1 MLEFI
6 DGPCGWHRLAPARL
20 RRLAVGVS
28 TWQEYSTARCLDEEE
43 DPIVLHSVGISD
55 SPVDSSVN
63 VELLPEA
70 VARRWLNLEFATESN
85 LTDVGFPEV
94 LLKSLELVRTTP
106 PLQGTVA
113 GLCRSL
119 HVLVAANRDF
129 DVSYSDP
136 SLPFSIFVSCPP
148 PTDRNQV
155 ERLAENIVHEALHLQ
170 LTLVEKVEPLVV
182 DAPCQAPV
190 FSPWRNECRDVRG
203 LIHAV
208 YVFGNLRCFWKRV
221 AVDWPD
227 SSPFARTRLE
237 IIDSELDATRQF
249 VTNRFLTAMGRRL
262 ARSYLD

>member
-6 DGPCGWHRLAPARL
+6 DGPCGWNRLAPARL
-20 RRLAVGVS
+20 RQLAVHIS
-28 TWQEYSTARCLDEEE
+28 MWQEYSTARYLDDE
-43 DPIVLHSVGISD
+43 DPIVLHTVGISD
-55 SPVDSSVN
+55 SPINSGVN

-70 VARRWLNLEFATESN
+70 VACRWRNLEFATESN
-85 LTDVGFPEV
+85 MTDLRFPEV
-94 LLKSLELVRTTP
+94 LVNSLDLVRAVL

-119 HVLVAANRDF
+119 HLLVASSRDC

-136 SLPFSIFVSCPP
+136 SLPFSVFVSCPP
-148 PTDRNQV
+148 ATDRNQV

-182 DAPCQAPV
+182 DAPGQAPV
-190 FSPWRNECRDVRG
+190 FSPWKNECRDVRG

-221 AVDWPD
+221 AADWPD
-227 SSPFARTRLE
+227 SSPFARTRVE
-237 IIDSELDATRQF
+237 IIDSELEAARQF
-249 VTNRFLTAMGRRL
+249 VTSRFLTAMGRRL
-262 ARSYLD
+262 ARSYLE